1 MQKVAAVDFYDSV
14 NDELLKF
21 TVIISKTAGKFVFC
35 KHRERTTYELAGG
48 HRELNESIDDAA
60 RRELYEET
68 GAVEYTLVPIGVY
81 SVTTADDRGANTVN
95 YGKLYFADITRF
107 ESELHH
113 EIERIIITDALP
125 DALTYPDIY
134 PKLFQEAKRRKI
146 I

>member
-1 MQKVAAVDFYDSV
+1 M
-14 NDELLKF
+14 KF

-68 GAVEYTLVPIGVY
+68 GAVEYTLDPICIY
-81 SVTTADDRGANTVN
+81 SVTTTDDSGTNAVN

-113 EIERIIITDALP
+113 EIERITITDTLP

-134 PKLFQEAKRRKI
+134 PMLLQEAKRRKI

>member
-68 GAVEYTLVPIGVY
+68 GAVEYTLVPICVY
-81 SVTTADDRGANTVN
+81 SVTTTDDNGTNNVN

-107 ESELHH
+107 ESELHY